1 MNLYLSIYIR
11 NDIFMCRY
19 ILETNK
25 SDLQNMIVSIKVIS
39 ATYDREC
46 LMGNRGGVKPS
57 PGNQHLT
64 SKRLTI
70 NAKLREPLFA
80 LSITLKP
87 TFNDQFT
94 RPSMNPFN
102 HSPIHS
108 SIQSFILFHFQ
119 NASRPSIA
127 SSLYPSINNI
137 FLLSITLFTR
147 PDFGITDT

>member
-1 MNLYLSIYIR
+1 MNFLEIHLEFYAT
-11 NDIFMCRY
+11 NDFLTCRC

-80 LSITLKP
+80 LNITLKP

-102 HSPIHS
+102 HSPIN
-108 SIQSFILFHFQ
+108 SIFYLV
-119 NASRPSIA
+119 P
-127 SSLYPSINNI
+127 
-137 FLLSITLFTR
+137 LSKC
-147 PDFGITDT
+147 